1 MKRPSKIIVVY
12 ILLAASITS
21 AILLFFRAQGLK
33 QKLRTALKEK
43 KHTQENAKKPPYLD
57 RYLAVDTLI
66 AQKKY
71 REAWLTY
78 EKILA
83 DMPTNLKLTRSIQ
96 LRMRNLVELE
106 KMKGMLFSHE
116 TPDSLQD
123 SSLQVRQTDSLA
135 RKVTNN
141 EQQKSDQ
148 LDSLRFALEK
158 ATVFAHNLR
167 TQLKDKLSSDYVTF
181 TNKKGTKVYYVG
193 NVTAK
198 KANGQG
204 VGLYSNGK
212 RYEGNWKN
220 NLHHGYGILYW
231 PDGEYYDGDFQLGQ
245 RHGKGSYH
253 WPSGDKFVGEWK
265 NDKRNGRGIFYK
277 KNGKIVAKGIWQDNK
292 FIKK

>member
-1 MKRPSKIIVVY
+1 M
-12 ILLAASITS
+12 AASITS
-21 AILLFFRAQGLK
+21 ALLLFFRAQGLK
-33 QKLRTALKEK
+33 QKLSTALKVK
-43 KHTQENAKKPPYLD
+43 KHHQENAKKPPYLD

-71 REAWLTY
+71 REAWLNY

-83 DMPTNLKLTRSIQ
+83 DMPKNLKLTRSIQ

-106 KMKGMLFSHE
+106 KMKGVLFSHE
-116 TPDSLQD
+116 THDSLQD
-123 SSLQVRQTDSLA
+123 MSLKVRQTDSLA
-135 RKVTNN
+135 KQVTSN
-141 EQQKSDQ
+141 EQQNSNQ

-158 ATVFAHNLR
+158 ASVFAQNLR

-193 NVTAK
+193 SVKAK

-212 RYEGNWKN
+212 RYEGNWKD

-231 PDGEYYDGDFQLGQ
+231 PDGEYYDGDFQSGQ
-245 RHGKGSYH
+245 RNGKGSYH

-265 NDKRNGRGIFYK
+265 NDKRNGPGIFYK
-277 KNGKIVAKGIWQDNK
+277 KNGKIVAKGIWKDNK